1 MIDRTWRPV
10 QGRSISR
17 SPLIQCLNALDA
29 VGDAENREQAARR
42 QNEAMRELLVFI
54 RDHVDLPD
62 EIAQLAEQ
70 LPIAVRMAG

>member
-1 MIDRTWRPV
+1 M
-10 QGRSISR
+10 S
-17 SPLIQCLNALDA
+17 ALDA